1 LSDSIREALAR
12 LSAALDRLDAVSLR
26 HADADRV
33 RANLETELHL
43 MREDRHLLARAL
55 DDEKAAREAAEAGL
69 IEIAPRLDRAIA
81 TIRSSLAQG

>member
-1 LSDSIREALAR
+1 MSDSIREALAR
-12 LSAALDRLDAVSLR
+12 LSVALDRLDAVSLR
-26 HADADRV
+26 HADADRA
-33 RANLETELHL
+33 RTNLETELGL

-55 DDEKAAREAAEAGL
+55 DGEKAAREAAEAGL